1 MADDP
6 DAARDNVVPLHSKAL
21 LPHRIPAGRFADAM
35 RALRDDLRGSLRENG
50 VVARIA
56 HIFERLMWVIAK
68 GDDLKETV
76 FPTATEL
83 ALALDELDDEI
94 AALRERPAASADP
107 EQAAQLERDLATVR
121 SALDELHVQH
131 RALEAQQRDAAVAL
145 EAERVARSADRIA
158 HDGRVAAL
166 TRELEAE
173 RTARQTAERAR
184 LDEFR
189 TAGAALRAEATSAA
203 QAIAALTA
211 LAERAGAAHTTVEAV
226 LAAITATAETSSTPN
241 LAATKAL
248 LTARRE
254 RLERWLRGL
263 EDDFLRV
270 VAEELA
276 EIPDAKELQAMQRT
290 GGVQVPGHIRAEVA
304 AHVIRR
310 QQLEHYSNAL
320 IVLKRPVEQERD
332 AISKVLA
339 AIDLVSQPVPAK
351 AELPAIPD
359 YPEPPAL
366 ADSDDVGATGA
377 TPAPAAG
384 ESAAAPV
391 PPMLPVQLAVVLY
404 DIVRRE
410 IGAERRLILWVGK
423 CAEESGILAR
433 HGLTFWPFSKEVLSR
448 DHHALCD
455 QYLKYWGTI
464 GGNKSVTFFMR
475 TEEPVPP
482 EWEVLVTAPE
492 RTAFLTAF
500 RAKIAA
506 RAAAKGDRG

>member
-1 MADDP
+1 MADNP
-6 DAARDNVVPLHSKAL
+6 DAAPDNVVPLYSRAL

-35 RALRDDLRGSLRENG
+35 RELRDNLRGSLREDG

-68 GDDLKETV
+68 GDDLQETV
-76 FPTATEL
+76 LPTATEL

-94 AALRERPAASADP
+94 AALRERPATAVDT
-107 EQAAQLERDLATVR
+107 ERAAQLERDLA
-121 SALDELHVQH
+121 SARAALEGLRTQNG
-131 RALEAQQRDAAVAL
+131 ALEAAQRKIAAAL
-145 EAERVARSADRIA
+145 DVERTGRATDRIA
-158 HDGRVAAL
+158 HDEQVAAI
-166 TRELEAE
+166 TRELETE
-173 RTARQTAERAR
+173 RAARQAAERAR

-226 LAAITATAETSSTPN
+226 LAAITATAETSSAPN

-254 RLERWLRGL
+254 RLERWLRSL

-276 EIPDAKELQAMQRT
+276 EIPDAQELQAMQRT
-290 GGVQVPGHIRAEVA
+290 GGVRVPDHIRAEVA
-304 AHVIRR
+304 AHVTRR
-310 QQLEHYSNAL
+310 QQLERYSDAL

-366 ADSDDVGATGA
+366 ADSDDAGATGT
-377 TPAPAAG
+377 TPASAAD
-384 ESAAAPV
+384 ERAAAPV
-391 PPMLPVQLAVVLY
+391 PPMLSVQLAVVLY
-404 DIVRRE
+404 EAIRQD
-410 IGAERRLILWVGK
+410 IGAERRLLLWVGK

-448 DHHALCD
+448 DHHVLCD

-464 GGNKSVTFFMR
+464 GGNKSVTFFTR

-482 EWEVLVTAPE
+482 EWGVLVTASE
-492 RTAFLTAF
+492 RTAFLAAF
-500 RAKIAA
+500 RVKIIA

>member
-1 MADDP
+1 MADNQAP
-6 DAARDNVVPLHSKAL
+6 APDNVVPLHSKAL
-21 LPHRIPAGRFADAM
+21 LPHRITAARFADAM
-35 RALRDDLRGSLRENG
+35 RALQDDLRGSLREDG
-50 VVARIA
+50 AIARIA
-56 HIFERLMWVIAK
+56 HIFERFMWVIAK
-68 GDDLKETV
+68 GSDLKETV

-94 AALRERPAASADP
+94 AALRERPETSADP
-107 EQAAQLERDLATVR
+107 ERAAQLERDLAAVR
-121 SALDELHVQH
+121 AALD
-131 RALEAQQRDAAVAL
+131 ALRTEHTTLETQQRENAAAL
-145 EAERVARSADRIA
+145 EAERNGRATDRTA
-158 HDGRVAAL
+158 HDEQVAAI

-173 RTARQTAERAR
+173 HTARQAAERTR

-203 QAIAALTA
+203 QAVAALTA
-211 LAERAGAAHTTVEAV
+211 LAERTGAAHTTVEAV
-226 LAAITATAETSSTPN
+226 LAAITATAETSSAPN

-276 EIPDAKELQAMQRT
+276 EIPDAQELQAMQRT
-290 GGVQVPGHIRAEVA
+290 GGVQVPDHIRKEVT
-304 AHVIRR
+304 AHLARR
-310 QQLEHYSNAL
+310 QQLERYSDAL
-320 IVLKRPVEQERD
+320 IALKRPVEQERD

-339 AIDLVSQPVPAK
+339 AIDIVSQPVPAK

-366 ADSDDVGATGA
+366 ADSDDAGATGT
-377 TPAPAAG
+377 TPASAAD
-384 ESAAAPV
+384 ERVAAPV
-391 PPMLPVQLAVVLY
+391 PPMLSVQLAVVLY
-404 DIVRRE
+404 EAIRQD
-410 IGAERRLILWVGK
+410 IGAERRLVLWVGK

-464 GGNKSVTFFMR
+464 GGNKSVTFFKR
-475 TEEPVPP
+475 TEKPVPP
-482 EWEVLVTAPE
+482 EWEALVTASE
-492 RTAFLTAF
+492 RTAFLAAF
-500 RAKIAA
+500 RAKIVA
-506 RAAAKGDRG
+506 RAAAKGDRC